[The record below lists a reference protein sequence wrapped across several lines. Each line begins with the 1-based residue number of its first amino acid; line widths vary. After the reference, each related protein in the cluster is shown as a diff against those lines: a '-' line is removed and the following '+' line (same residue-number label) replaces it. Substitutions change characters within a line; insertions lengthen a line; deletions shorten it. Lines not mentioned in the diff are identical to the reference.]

1 MVNYPLILRF
11 DSDGN
16 PDGLEQKKDLVLDSA
31 TIAGT
36 QFGEVGDVV
45 ATFVPP
51 KMTTAQRNAISSPA
65 TGSVVYNTTTNLLN
79 HYNGSAWLAVG
90 AVASGVSQT
99 ITINDGDGFTTH
111 ALVFTN
117 GILTGYS

>member
-31 TIAGT
+31 TIAGS

-45 ATFVPP
+45 PTFVPP

>member
-31 TIAGT
+31 TIAGS

-45 ATFVPP
+45 PTFVPP

-79 HYNGSAWLAVG
+79 HYNGTAWLVVG
-90 AVASGVSQT
+90 AGAVGVSQT